1 MKDFSETEAQRRIAQ
16 LTEEI
21 NRHRVAYHT
30 FDAPTMSDEAYDSLF
45 AELSTLE
52 NRYPQFRL
60 PGSPT
65 ERVGG
70 VPLDRFERVRHSVPQ
85 WSFGDVFDIGELRD
99 WDARVRRLLAKAGL
113 RHAEA
118 GSGLAKAGRGDLA
131 QSLVYDCE
139 LKIDGLKV
147 VLTYAAGIL
156 QQAVTRGDGT
166 VGENVTRNVQTI
178 AVIPLRLNEP
188 KTIIVTGE
196 VLLPKERL
204 EAINAERQKNN
215 EPVFANVRN
224 AAAGSLRQL
233 DSRVTAKRKLSAFI
247 YDLERLEDDTL
258 PLTQTEELNFLE
270 QLGLPVNP
278 HHQSLKSLDEV
289 QAYYDHWSKERHT
302 LGYDLDG
309 IVIKIESREA
319 QEVLGYT
326 GNAPRFAIA
335 YKFPA
340 EQVTTIVEDIAVQVG
355 RTGILTPVAHL
366 RPVRVAGSVVSRAT
380 LHNADEI
387 ARLDI
392 RIGDTVV
399 LRKAGDVIPEIVA
412 VLPNLRTGREQSFIF
427 PTKCPICGSAVEQ
440 RSIGKGAEKS
450 AGQYCINPNCF
461 AMEREQLIH
470 FVSRKGFDI
479 AGLGDKIVEQLLQ
492 EGLITDGAD
501 IFALEIGDLQPLER
515 FAERS
520 AEKLIQSITEHKR
533 VAFEKFLFALGIRHI
548 GEETAI
554 LIGEEMER
562 LAGESVQTFED
573 VMQVLPHITQEQ
585 WMSVKGIGDQSAQ
598 ALTEWFQSS
607 KNITLLER
615 FQEYG
620 VELLPREQLKKH
632 LNEAVSGMTFVLTGE
647 LQGFTR
653 DVAKAMIREYGG
665 QIAESVSKKT
675 DYVVAGE
682 KPGSKFTKAQSL
694 EVKVL
699 GEEEFK
705 KLLGL

>member
-1 MKDFSETEAQRRIAQ
+1 MKDFSEMEARGRIAQ

-21 NRHRVAYHT
+21 NRHRIAYHT
-30 FDAPTMSDEAYDSLF
+30 FDAPTVSDEVYDSLF
-45 AELSTLE
+45 SELLHLE
-52 NRYPQFRL
+52 ERYPQFRL
-60 PGSPT
+60 PESPT
-65 ERVGG
+65 KRVGG
-70 VPLDRFERVRHSVPQ
+70 MPLDKFEKVRHSVPQ
-85 WSFGDVFDIGELRD
+85 WSFGDVFDAEELRE
-99 WDARVRRLLAKAGL
+99 WDARVRRLLEK
-113 RHAEA
+113 
-118 GSGLAKAGRGDLA
+118 SGRGDLA
-131 QSLVYDCE
+131 RTIAYDCE

-147 VLTYAAGIL
+147 VLTYVAGIL
-156 QQAVTRGDGT
+156 QQAVTRGDGA

-196 VLLPKERL
+196 VWLPKERL
-204 EAINAERQKNN
+204 KIINAERQKNN
-215 EPVFANVRN
+215 ELVFANVRN

-233 DSRVTAKRKLSAFI
+233 DSRVTAKRKLSAFV
-247 YDLERLEDDTL
+247 YDLEQTEDDTL
-258 PLTQTEELNFLE
+258 PSTQTDELNFLE
-270 QLGLPVNP
+270 RLGLPVNP
-278 HHQSLKSLDEV
+278 HHQSFAKLDEV
-289 QAYYDHWSKERHT
+289 QNYYEIWSAKRHT

-319 QEVLGYT
+319 QELLGYT

-340 EQVTTIVEDIAVQVG
+340 EQVTTILEDITVQVG

-399 LRKAGDVIPEIVA
+399 LRKAGDVIPEIVE
-412 VLPNLRTGREQSFIF
+412 VLPNLRTGREQLFLF
-427 PTKCPICGSAVEQ
+427 PTKCPICGSPVEQ
-440 RSIGKGAEKS
+440 RSIGKGVEKS

-479 AGLGDKIVEQLLQ
+479 VGLGDKVVEQLLQ

-520 AEKLIQSITEHKR
+520 AEKLIQSINDHKR
-533 VAFEKFLFALGIRHI
+533 IAFEKLLFALGIRHI
-548 GEETAI
+548 GEEMAI

-562 LAGESVQTFED
+562 LVGESVQTLED
-573 VMQVLPHITQEQ
+573 IIRVLPHITQEQ
-585 WMSVKGIGDQSAQ
+585 WMNVKGIGDQSAQ

-607 KNITLLER
+607 ENITLLER
-615 FQEYG
+615 LKEYG
-620 VELLPREQLKKH
+620 VELLPREQLKKN
-632 LNEAVSGMTFVLTGE
+632 LNEGVSGRTFVLTGE
-647 LQGFTR
+647 LKGFTR
-653 DVAKAMIREYGG
+653 DDAKAMIREYGG
-665 QIAESVSKKT
+665 QITESVSKKT

-682 KPGSKFTKAQSL
+682 KPGSKLAKAQSL
-694 EVKVL
+694 GVKIVS
-699 GEEEFK
+699 EEEFK